1 MDTFLLLVI
10 GFLSGAAVAV
20 ALLLWWQRRSRQ
32 ALQEQSAAAAL
43 QLSAAN
49 AELALLRAQ
58 QAAQAE
64 SLLALRT
71 ENTALQAD
79 KSKLETELA
88 LVRRQTEAEK
98 ILVQQQRE
106 QERVERRE
114 ETDRQLQLLR
124 EQVTNITQQLL
135 RQRSDEFAAHN
146 TKSMTEV
153 IEPLNRTIAELK
165 TAAED
170 AKKEQIRS
178 SASFEQQI
186 RNLMETSQRM
196 SLSADRLSTALT
208 SDSQV
213 QGHWG
218 ETVLQSILDAQGLVE
233 GLNYDLQPTLRDA
246 HGNTLCNED
255 SGERMRPDVI
265 VHMDRERDFVIDA
278 KVSLTAFIGYQNART
293 DEERKMYQEAHVKSI
308 RKHVSELAKKDYSR
322 YIRAP
327 RKKLDFV
334 MMFVPHESALQ
345 LALYADA
352 NLWHDAMRQ
361 GVFIVGEQNLYA
373 ALRAVELTWTQIRQA
388 ENHQQVYELANE
400 LTSRLGDFLKKY
412 RDMGDRIHRL
422 QEAYEAT
429 EKKLTTGQSVLG
441 SARKL
446 LKLGA
451 KEDKNH
457 PLPYADVPDEE

>member
-1 MDTFLLLVI
+1 MDIVIGLVI
-10 GFLSGAAVAV
+10 GILFGGAVVVAGM
-20 ALLLWWQRRSRQ
+20 LLWLRRSRQ
-32 ALQEQSAAAAL
+32 ALQEQSEAVAL
-43 QLSAAN
+43 QLSSATT
-49 AELALLRAQ
+49 ELALLRAGKEE
-58 QAAQAE
+58 QAA
-64 SLLALRT
+64 LVNALQV
-71 ENTALQAD
+71 ENTALQAER
-79 KSKLETELA
+79 SKLETEL
-88 LVRRQTEAEK
+88 LLLRRQAETDK
-98 ILVQQQRE
+98 LLMAQQQE
-106 QERVERRE
+106 QERLARRE

-135 RQRSDEFAAHN
+135 KQRSDEFAAHN
-146 TKSMTEV
+146 TKSMNEV
-153 IEPLNRTIAELK
+153 MAPLNRTIAELK
-165 TAAED
+165 TAAEE

-186 RNLMETSQRM
+186 RNLMDTSQRM

-208 SDSQV
+208 ADSQV

-218 ETVLQSILDAQGLVE
+218 ETVLQSVLDAQGLVE

-265 VHMDRERDFVIDA
+265 VHMDRQRDFIIDA
-278 KVSLTAFIGYQNART
+278 KVSLTAFIGYQNAQT
-293 DEERKMYQEAHVKSI
+293 DEERKMYLEAHLKSM
-308 RKHVSELAKKDYSR
+308 RKHVGELAKKDYAR

-327 RKKLDFV
+327 RRKLDFV
-334 MMFVPHESALQ
+334 MMFVPHEAALQ

-352 NLWHDAMRQ
+352 NLWHEAMRQ

-422 QEAYEAT
+422 QEAYDAT
-429 EKKLTTGQSVLG
+429 EKKLITGQSVLG